1 MIVVRPAAQGDIDG
15 LMALAGKAGTG
26 LTTLPPHAPTL
37 EGKITDSIKAFG
49 HPTGLGERLKY
60 FLVMEDTE
68 TGAIIGTSAVVAG
81 IGLDKPFY
89 CYRLLHITQASNDP
103 EMRIDTELL
112 QLSNDFVGCTE
123 VATLFLDPDHRRPG
137 LGKLLAKARY
147 LLIAAH
153 LDRFADRV
161 FAEIRGWV
169 DENENSPFWEA
180 IGRQFFGMSFTEADR
195 INGQGNSQFIADLM
209 PKFPIYTVLLPEAA
223 KSVIGRP
230 HDGARPALKLL
241 EQEGFHFSGAV
252 DIFDAGPEV
261 EVHKRGI
268 WTVRAS
274 ERGTLAGSVDGQP
287 GEGAYLA
294 ANASLEGFRATLTNV
309 VDTASG
315 LWMPDAAAKVLD
327 LAKGD
332 EFIFAPLNRGERTAN
347 RERS

>member
-1 MIVVRPAAQGDIDG
+1 MIVVRPAAAGDLDG
-15 LMALAGKAGTG
+15 LMALAGKTGTG
-26 LTTLPPHAPTL
+26 LTTLPRHAPTL
-37 EGKITDSIKAFG
+37 EAKIADSIKAFS

-60 FLVMEDTE
+60 FLVMEDLD
-68 TGAIIGTSAVVAG
+68 TGDLIGTSAVVAG

-103 EMRIDTELL
+103 VMRIDTELL
-112 QLSNDFVGCTE
+112 QLSNDFVGNTE

-137 LGKLLAKARY
+137 LGKLLAKSRY

-169 DENENSPFWEA
+169 DEHDNSPFWEA
-180 IGRQFFGMSFTEADR
+180 IGRQFFGMSFTEADA

-209 PKFPIYTVLLPEAA
+209 PKFPIYTVLLPETARA
-223 KSVIGRP
+223 VIGKP

-268 WTVRAS
+268 WTVRSS
-274 ERGTLAGSVDGQP
+274 ETAPLSGTVEGTV
-287 GEGAYLA
+287 GEGQYLA
-294 ANASLEGFRATLTNV
+294 ANPGLQNFRATLTNV
-309 VDTASG
+309 VDTDGG
-315 LWMPDAAAKVLD
+315 LWMPDCAAKALD
-327 LAKGD
+327 LATGD
-332 EFIFAPLNRGERTAN
+332 DFIYAPLDHTGRHAKSGK
-347 RERS
+347 